1 MGNDEEP
8 VGGGDAKRTLKP
20 FARITS
26 LPVHA
31 VTQKPMSWHDNI
43 EEPADGEGNDPCPPT
58 AGAGGGSVVSF

>member
-43 EEPADGEGNDPCPPT
+43 EEPADGE
-58 AGAGGGSVVSF
+58 